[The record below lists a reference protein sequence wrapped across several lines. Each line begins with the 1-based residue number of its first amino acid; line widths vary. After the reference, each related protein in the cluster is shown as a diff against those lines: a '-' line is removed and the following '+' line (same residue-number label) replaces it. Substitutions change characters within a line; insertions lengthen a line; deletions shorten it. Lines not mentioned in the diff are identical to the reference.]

1 MSKKNI
7 TLECNDCQN
16 TCTVHGK
23 NVESVQ
29 FCPFCGEGILMAYDD
44 IADTELFNTEF
55 NEGDYEYLDDLNEE
69 VE

>member
-1 MSKKNI
+1 MSKKRI

-16 TCTVHGK
+16 NCTIHGK

-44 IADTELFNTEF
+44 IDDTALFDTDF
-55 NEGDYEYLDDLNEE
+55 NEDKYEYEDDVTESE
-69 VE
+69 